1 MEGRLCITIDENVLD
16 WKTENMAYP
25 AAREVCK
32 RVALFIRM
40 TDMGLDTRLVVSDT
54 GNMIV
59 LEHEWTGEQPKVC
72 AVLLHETGA
81 IQVAV
86 SGTSLF
92 QATYLCDEVVRQIE
106 QEIFNS
112 EPTD

>member
-1 MEGRLCITIDENVLD
+1 MEGRLCITTDGEMLD
-16 WKTENMAYP
+16 WKTEEISYP

-32 RVALFIRM
+32 RAALFIRM
-40 TDMGLDTRLVVSDT
+40 TDMGLDTRLVVSDV
-54 GNMIV
+54 GNMMV
-59 LEHEWTGEQPKVC
+59 LEHDWTGEQPKVC
-72 AVLLHETGA
+72 MALLHETGA

-92 QATYLCDEVVRQIE
+92 QATFMCDEVVRHID
-106 QEIFNS
+106 QEIFNG